1 MREKRF
7 KWKVWI
13 MKRSISLVMLISLII
28 PQAFGQMEAYRSVYA
43 RIAQAS
49 IPGDALFGEKYAS
62 SIEEFLRPHMSD
74 QYKYA
79 TTLNLFGAA
88 DAPMLQKAFIEQ
100 QTWQDLELFPHVF
113 GAIDR
118 TVTVFGRAELAHLI
132 AGKEQCTDIT
142 ELQRR
147 QKVVKTL
154 LANPALFDAM
164 NKILTKFKE
173 AEESFLIFFLDKN
186 SYRQRLLSSFYF
198 KKTVKGAAPGA
209 DEFYD
214 TMDTSPNVLLGF
226 SLLEKLALANSV
238 VMLGSSGVSL
248 VEKLNDMRKGELT
261 SSKERE
267 WAHATIPLKIGATLA
282 TAAVPLYLAWRSL
295 NNTNETLTNVVSLP
309 QRPFGIYHALK
320 FQATATRMVHED
332 LIQLAQACKA
342 MSKMTTF
349 LAEKTKI
356 KALMPECDG
365 LFDMFENP
373 INNSDELNQLLAM
386 LRTSTFKGRSMLPS
400 FLSHTGRI
408 FAANR
413 LMDVSKHEWVSVFK
427 AIGQL
432 DVYLSIAKLI
442 KESEGKRVQYSF
454 VNFIESDRP
463 VLLLQDFWN
472 PLINE
477 NDVVP
482 NTITLGKS
490 YGPRSMIIT
499 GPNSGGKSVVLKSV
513 ALSVLLAQTL
523 GITPATKAM
532 ITPFSTINSL
542 INVTD
547 AIPSGLSRF
556 RAEVAQ
562 AKGLSA
568 KLKRQRSNEFN
579 LVVSDELFSST
590 SEDQAE
596 ELIYE
601 YAKAFATPNNICLQ
615 ATHHPKYMVQ
625 LEQEVKD
632 GSINVFGNYKVDI
645 DQLPEGKLKRNYKLE
660 RGVSSQKFAKKI
672 LEEVGA
678 LPA

>member
-1 MREKRF
+1 
-7 KWKVWI
+7 
-13 MKRSISLVMLISLII
+13 
-28 PQAFGQMEAYRSVYA
+28 
-43 RIAQAS
+43 
-49 IPGDALFGEKYAS
+49 
-62 SIEEFLRPHMSD
+62 
-74 QYKYA
+74 
-79 TTLNLFGAA
+79 
-88 DAPMLQKAFIEQ
+88 
-100 QTWQDLELFPHVF
+100 
-113 GAIDR
+113 
-118 TVTVFGRAELAHLI
+118 
-132 AGKEQCTDIT
+132 
-142 ELQRR
+142 
-147 QKVVKTL
+147 
-154 LANPALFDAM
+154 
-164 NKILTKFKE
+164 
-173 AEESFLIFFLDKN
+173 
-186 SYRQRLLSSFYF
+186 
-198 KKTVKGAAPGA
+198 
-209 DEFYD
+209 
-214 TMDTSPNVLLGF
+214 
-226 SLLEKLALANSV
+226 
-238 VMLGSSGVSL
+238 
-248 VEKLNDMRKGELT
+248 
-261 SSKERE
+261 
-267 WAHATIPLKIGATLA
+267 
-282 TAAVPLYLAWRSL
+282 
-295 NNTNETLTNVVSLP
+295 
-309 QRPFGIYHALK
+309 
-320 FQATATRMVHED
+320 
-332 LIQLAQACKA
+332 
-342 MSKMTTF
+342 
-349 LAEKTKI
+349 
-356 KALMPECDG
+356 MPECDG